1 MRLTEARQGVRM
13 LKFMDVFGRWE
24 TSELSQ
30 LEAAELLGMGE
41 RTFRRWCRRYE
52 EDGESGLL
60 DRRIGK
66 ASGKRVPVD
75 RCEEVETL
83 YRTRYQGFTARHFHE
98 HLVRDHRFAW
108 SYSWTKA
115 FLQSRNLLPKAAH
128 RGAHRRRRPRRPLP
142 GMMLHQDASRHAW
155 LAKGPALD
163 LVVTM
168 DDATSEIYSAFLVE
182 EEGTA
187 STFRALLEVFGRH
200 GLPLSL
206 YTDRG
211 SHYFRTTEAGGKV
224 DRGQSTQVGRALAH
238 LGVEHIA
245 AYSPQ
250 ARGRSE
256 RLFQTLQ
263 DRVPKELA
271 LAGIAE
277 MAAANAWLRDTY
289 IPAHNARF
297 AVAAEQEGNAFVAV
311 PGLNLAE
318 VLCVQEERVVGNDNC
333 VSFLNRKLQIPES
346 PLRPHFV
353 KAAVKVHQYP
363 DGTLAIFHG
372 RRCLGRYDRDGVPVA
387 ETRTAD
393 RDGNTVVPSRRKS
406 GAGLGAVKDA
416 SRREAVA
423 PPKAR
428 PSLTAPPRGA
438 NSRAR
443 SAPGNG
449 PDSPTRKWPLETPLL
464 QRTKQER
471 AAT

>member
-1 MRLTEARQGVRM
+1 
-13 LKFMDVFGRWE
+13 
-24 TSELSQ
+24 
-30 LEAAELLGMGE
+30 
-41 RTFRRWCRRYE
+41 
-52 EDGESGLL
+52 
-60 DRRIGK
+60 
-66 ASGKRVPVD
+66 
-75 RCEEVETL
+75 L
-83 YRTRYQGFTARHFHE
+83 YRTRYQGFTALHFHE

-115 FLQSRNLLPKAAH
+115 FLQSRNLLAKAER
-128 RGAHRRRRPRRPLP
+128 RGAHRRKRPRRPLP

-155 LAKGPALD
+155 LSDGPALD

-182 EEGTA
+182 EEGTD

-211 SHYFRTTEAGGKV
+211 SHYFYTSEAGGKV
-224 DRGQSTQVGRALAH
+224 DRGQPTQVGRALAH

-271 LAGIAE
+271 LACIATME
-277 MAAANAWLRDTY
+277 AANVWLRDTY

-297 AVAAEQEGNAFVAV
+297 AVKAEQEGSGFVAV
-311 PGLNLAE
+311 PGLDLAE
-318 VLCVQEERVVGNDNC
+318 VLCVQEDRVVGNDNC
-333 VSFLNRKLQIPES
+333 VSFLTRKLQIPEN

-353 KAAVKVHQYP
+353 KATVKVHQYP
-363 DGTLAIFHG
+363 AGGVAIFHG
-372 RRCLGRYDRDGVPVA
+372 RRCLGRYDSKGLPIGEPRVEGRERKA
-387 ETRTAD
+387 A
-393 RDGNTVVPSRRKS
+393 GPSRRQPR
-406 GAGLGAVKDA
+406 AVLGAVKDA
-416 SRREAVA
+416 SRRAAVTS
-423 PPKAR
+423 PPAR
-428 PSLTAPPRGA
+428 PSLTAPPRVAHG
-438 NSRAR
+438 RGR

-449 PDSPTRKWPLETPLL
+449 PDSPTRKYPTETPLL
-464 QRTKQER
+464 RRTKHER